1 LIARHLQRLNT
12 LARSLQT
19 SGLPISVDARWDYPL
34 DEGISRKVSEI
45 EPYLVIKD
53 THYHSAIKRS
63 TISNTDWKLIQNCP
77 APLFLAKPRDFAARP
92 RVLAAL
98 DPVHSDDPPGALDRE
113 IFSCAREISA
123 ATNAELHLFHA
134 FDPSP
139 AIAAAANT
147 VVTPIAVPVRKVTE
161 ALEREHRKALDELL
175 SDVGPGDYEL
185 HMHQGPPH
193 QLLIAL
199 ATQLAAD
206 VVVMGAVSRRSSK
219 SRFVGGTAERVLDH
233 LPSDLLIVK
242 SG

>member
-1 LIARHLQRLNT
+1 MIARHLQRLNI

-53 THYHSAIKRS
+53 THYHSAIRRS

-77 APLFLAKPRDFAARP
+77 APLLLVKPREFAARP
-92 RVLAAL
+92 RVVAAI

-113 IFSCAREISA
+113 ILSCAREICA
-123 ATNAELHLFHA
+123 AMTGELHLFHA

-139 AIAAAANT
+139 AIAAAAT
-147 VVTPIAVPVRKVTE
+147 AVVTPIAVPVRKVTE
-161 ALEREHRKALDELL
+161 ALEHKHREALDDLL
-175 SDVGPGDYEL
+175 SGVELGSYEL
-185 HMHQGPPH
+185 HVHQGPPH

-199 ATQLAAD
+199 AIQLIAD
-206 VVVMGAVSRRSSK
+206 VVVMGAISRRSSRT
-219 SRFVGGTAERVLDH
+219 RFVGGTAERVPDH

-242 SG
+242 YD